1 MNDNQKLRAL
11 LSEHPRLTAEEIG
24 EALGWSEVQ
33 VRNVISGVLHRGEGR
48 SVPKRYELTPLGEK
62 RARQGGRTTLTP
74 DERRQKSIQRTI
86 AFRERQ
92 KAKKQ
97 AEELRQVQAE
107 RQEAVAANDG
117 MVAQAIAS
125 RHPLAMA
132 WGGQA

>member
-1 MNDNQKLRAL
+1 MNDNQRLRKLLADQ
-11 LSEHPRLTAEEIG
+11 PRLTAEEIG
-24 EALGWSEVQ
+24 HALEWPADQ
-33 VRNVISGVLHRGEGR
+33 VRNVLSGMLHRGEGV
-48 SVPKRYELTPLGEK
+48 SLPKRYELTELGAR
-62 RARQGGRTTLTP
+62 RARHGVKTVTEE
-74 DERRQKSIQRTI
+74 ERRARSIQRCV
-86 AFRERQ
+86 AFRARQ